1 MCSYNYD
8 ISAIIDVFLLLLFI
22 GGRQISDA
30 WTTTENGR
38 REGGIGEG
46 ETGTTEGAAA
56 DDFEQNWQG

>member
-8 ISAIIDVFLLLLFI
+8 ISKVFLLLLFI

-30 WTTTENGR
+30 RTTTENGR
-38 REGGIGEG
+38 REGSVGEG
-46 ETGTTEGAAA
+46 KAGTTEGAAA

>member
-30 WTTTENGR
+30 
-38 REGGIGEG
+38 
-46 ETGTTEGAAA
+46 
-56 DDFEQNWQG
+56 